1 MYYFKEFTYTSSS
14 FLILLLIY
22 LIRVYPSYAMAKKAN
37 LKDPWMMLIP
47 ILGELQMFH
56 LAGISYW
63 YFILTFIPILNI
75 LITIIVLYK
84 IFKNFGFGLLSTII
98 GIIFSLIAF
107 WYIVLSDRKFVGSIP
122 WEYQN
127 DLVG

>member
-14 FLILLLIY
+14 FIILLIIY
-22 LIRVYPSYAMAKKAN
+22 LIKVYPSYAMAKKAN
-37 LKDPWMMLIP
+37 LKNPWMMLIP

-56 LAGISYW
+56 LAGMSYW

-75 LITIIVLYK
+75 IITIIVLYK

-98 GIIFSLIAF
+98 GIIFALIAF

>member
-47 ILGELQMFH
+47 ILGELQMLH

-75 LITIIVLYK
+75 FITIIVLYK
-84 IFKNFGFGLLSTII
+84 IFKNFGFGLLSAII

-127 DLVG
+127 NLVG

>member
-1 MYYFKEFTYTSSS
+1 MYYFKEFTYTSSN
-14 FLILLLIY
+14 FLILLIIY
-22 LIRVYPSYAMAKKAN
+22 LIKVYPSYAMAKKAN
-37 LKDPWMMLIP
+37 LKNPWMMLIP

-56 LAGISYW
+56 LAGMSYW

-75 LITIIVLYK
+75 IITIIVLYK

-98 GIIFSLIAF
+98 GIIFALIAF

-127 DLVG
+127 ELVG

>member
-37 LKDPWMMLIP
+37 LKDPWMMLIL

>member
-1 MYYFKEFTYTSSS
+1 MYYFKEFTYTSSI
-14 FLILLLIY
+14 FLILLIIY
-22 LIRVYPSYAMAKKAN
+22 LIKVYPSYAMAKKAN
-37 LKDPWMMLIP
+37 LKNPWMMLIP

-56 LAGISYW
+56 LAGMSYW

-75 LITIIVLYK
+75 IITIIVLYK

-98 GIIFSLIAF
+98 GIIFALIAF

-127 DLVG
+127 ELVG

>member
-47 ILGELQMFH
+47 ILGELQMLH

-75 LITIIVLYK
+75 FITIIVLYK
-84 IFKNFGFGLLSTII
+84 IFKNFGFGLLSAII
-98 GIIFSLIAF
+98 GIIFSLISF
-107 WYIVLSDRKFVGSIP
+107 WYIVISDRKFVGSIP

>member
-1 MYYFKEFTYTSSS
+1 MYYFKEFTYTSSI
-14 FLILLLIY
+14 FLILLIIY
-22 LIRVYPSYAMAKKAN
+22 LIKVYPSYAMAKKAN
-37 LKDPWMMLIP
+37 LKNPWMMLIP

-56 LAGISYW
+56 LAGMSYW

-75 LITIIVLYK
+75 IITIIVLYK

-98 GIIFSLIAF
+98 GIIFALIAF
-107 WYIVLSDRKFVGSIP
+107 WYIILSDRKFVGSIP

-127 DLVG
+127 ELVG

>member
-37 LKDPWMMLIP
+37 LKDSWMMLIP

-75 LITIIVLYK
+75 FITIIVLYK

-107 WYIVLSDRKFVGSIP
+107 WYIVLSDRKFVRSIP

-127 DLVG
+127 ELVG

>member
-14 FLILLLIY
+14 FLILLIIY

-37 LKDPWMMLIP
+37 LKNPWMMLIP

-56 LAGISYW
+56 LAGMSYW

-75 LITIIVLYK
+75 IITILVLYK

-127 DLVG
+127 ELVG

>member
-127 DLVG
+127 ELVG

>member
-1 MYYFKEFTYTSSS
+1 MYYFKEFTYPSSS

-37 LKDPWMMLIP
+37 LKDSWMMLIP
-47 ILGELQMFH
+47 ILGELQMLH

-84 IFKNFGFGLLSTII
+84 IFKNFGFRLLSAII

-127 DLVG
+127 ELVG

>member
-37 LKDPWMMLIP
+37 LKTPWMMLIP

>member
-1 MYYFKEFTYTSSS
+1 GM
-14 FLILLLIY
+14 
-22 LIRVYPSYAMAKKAN
+22 
-37 LKDPWMMLIP
+37 
-47 ILGELQMFH
+47 
-56 LAGISYW
+56 SYW

-75 LITIIVLYK
+75 IITIIVLYK

-98 GIIFSLIAF
+98 GIIFALIAF

-127 DLVG
+127 ELVG

>member
-1 MYYFKEFTYTSSS
+1 MYYFKEFTYTSSN
-14 FLILLLIY
+14 FLILLIIY

-37 LKDPWMMLIP
+37 LKDPWMMFIP
-47 ILGELQMFH
+47 ILGELQMLH
-56 LAGISYW
+56 LAGMSYW

-75 LITIIVLYK
+75 IITIIVLYK

-98 GIIFSLIAF
+98 GIIFSLITF

-127 DLVG
+127 ELVG

>member
-14 FLILLLIY
+14 FLILLIIY
-22 LIRVYPSYAMAKKAN
+22 LIKVYPSYAMAKKAN
-37 LKDPWMMLIP
+37 LKNPWMMLIP

-56 LAGISYW
+56 LAGMSYW

-75 LITIIVLYK
+75 IITIIVLYK

-98 GIIFSLIAF
+98 GIIFALIAF

-127 DLVG
+127 ELVG

>member
-14 FLILLLIY
+14 FIILLIIY
-22 LIRVYPSYAMAKKAN
+22 LIKVYPSYAMAKKAN
-37 LKDPWMMLIP
+37 LKNPWMMLIP

-56 LAGISYW
+56 LAGMSYW

-75 LITIIVLYK
+75 IITIIVPYK

-98 GIIFSLIAF
+98 GIIFALIAF

-127 DLVG
+127 ELVG

>member
-14 FLILLLIY
+14 FLILLIIY
-22 LIRVYPSYAMAKKAN
+22 LIKVHPSYAMAKKAN
-37 LKDPWMMLIP
+37 LKNPWMMLIP

-56 LAGISYW
+56 LAGMSYW

-75 LITIIVLYK
+75 IITIIVLYK

-98 GIIFSLIAF
+98 GIIFALIAF

-127 DLVG
+127 ELVG

>member
-37 LKDPWMMLIP
+37 LKAPWMMLIP

-127 DLVG
+127 ELVG

>member
-37 LKDPWMMLIP
+37 LKNPWMMLIP

-56 LAGISYW
+56 LAGMSYW

-75 LITIIVLYK
+75 IITIIVLYK

-98 GIIFSLIAF
+98 GIIFALIAF

-127 DLVG
+127 ELVG

>member
-1 MYYFKEFTYTSSS
+1 MYYFKEFTYTSSN
-14 FLILLLIY
+14 FLILLIIY

-37 LKDPWMMLIP
+37 LKDPWMMFIP
-47 ILGELQMFH
+47 ILGELQMLH
-56 LAGISYW
+56 LAGMSYW

-75 LITIIVLYK
+75 IITIIVLYK

-127 DLVG
+127 ELVG

>member
-63 YFILTFIPILNI
+63 YFIL
-75 LITIIVLYK
+75 
-84 IFKNFGFGLLSTII
+84 
-98 GIIFSLIAF
+98 
-107 WYIVLSDRKFVGSIP
+107 
-122 WEYQN
+122 
-127 DLVG
+127 

>member
-1 MYYFKEFTYTSSS
+1 MYYFKEFTCTSSS
-14 FLILLLIY
+14 FLILLIIY
-22 LIRVYPSYAMAKKAN
+22 LIKVYPSYAMAKKAN
-37 LKDPWMMLIP
+37 LKNPWMMLIP

-56 LAGISYW
+56 LAGMSYW

-75 LITIIVLYK
+75 IITIIVLYK

-98 GIIFSLIAF
+98 GIIFALIAF

-127 DLVG
+127 ELVG

>member
-14 FLILLLIY
+14 FLILLIIY

-56 LAGISYW
+56 LAGMSYW

-75 LITIIVLYK
+75 IITILVLYK

-127 DLVG
+127 ELVG